1 MNRIIITTL
10 AIVFVFGCQVPG
22 ENQNPYD
29 LEIISSTEAY
39 EHTVAENPAKQ
50 MLDIAREIP
59 GITLDI
65 RYATTN
71 NFTGVVMYPEA
82 RAFARKPVLEALKSV
97 QAELNA
103 MGLGL
108 KIFDAYRPYATTL
121 KFYEVYPDTNYVAA
135 PWKGSRHN
143 RGCAIDL
150 TIIDLQSGAEL
161 EMPTPYDD
169 FTEKAWHNYTEL
181 SEEAL
186 KNRAL
191 LRDVMTRHGFEILD
205 SEWWHYDYQGWKA
218 YELMDLSF
226 EELSN

>member
-1 MNRIIITTL
+1 MIRL
-10 AIVFVFGCQVPG
+10 ALLLPLLIAAFACNPQPK
-22 ENQNPYD
+22 ENNPYN
-29 LEIISSTEAY
+29 LPLISSVEDY
-39 EHTVAENPAKQ
+39 RNGLKENPDHE
-50 MLDIAREIP
+50 MLDIRKAIP
-59 GITLDI
+59 GIALEI

-82 RAFARKPVLEALKSV
+82 RAFARNPVVEALKKI

-103 MGLGL
+103 QGLGL
-108 KIFDAYRPYATTL
+108 KIFDAYRPYAVTL

-150 TIIDLQSGAEL
+150 TIIDLQSSEEL

-169 FTEKAWHNYTEL
+169 FTEKAWHNYSEL

-191 LRDVMTRHGFEILD
+191 LRDIMTRHGFEIFD
-205 SEWWHYDYQGWKA
+205 SEWWHYDFAGWKG

-226 EELSN
+226 EELGN

>member
-1 MNRIIITTL
+1 
-10 AIVFVFGCQVPG
+10 
-22 ENQNPYD
+22 
-29 LEIISSTEAY
+29 
-39 EHTVAENPAKQ
+39 
-50 MLDIAREIP
+50 MLDIASEIP
-59 GITLDI
+59 GIALDI

-82 RAFARKPVLEALKSV
+82 RAFARKPVVEALKNV

-103 MGLGL
+103 QGLGL
-108 KIFDAYRPYATTL
+108 KIYDAYRPYATTL

-150 TIIDLQSGAEL
+150 TIIELQSGAEL
-161 EMPTPYDD
+161 ELPTPYDD
-169 FTEKAWHNYTEL
+169 FTEKAWHKYSEL

-191 LRDVMTRHGFEILD
+191 LKDVMTRHGFEIFD
-205 SEWWHYDYQGWKA
+205 SEWWHYDFSGWKS

>member
-1 MNRIIITTL
+1 MNRTLITTL
-10 AIVFVFGCQVPG
+10 AIAFAFGCQSP
-22 ENQNPYD
+22 EEKQNPYG
-29 LEIISSTEAY
+29 LEIISSTKAY
-39 EHTVAENPAKQ
+39 ENTVLENPDKK
-50 MLDIAREIP
+50 MFDIANEIP
-59 GITLDI
+59 SIALDI

-71 NFTGVVMYPEA
+71 NFTGQVMYPQA
-82 RAFARKPVLEALKSV
+82 RAFARKPVVEALKNV

-121 KFYEVYPDTNYVAA
+121 KFYEVHPDTNYVAA

-150 TIIDLQSGAEL
+150 TIIELQSGVEL

-169 FTEKAWHNYTEL
+169 FTEKAWHNYSEL

-191 LRDVMTRHGFEILD
+191 LREVMTRHGFEIFD
-205 SEWWHYDYQGWKA
+205 SEWWHYDFGGWKA